1 MIEIKNLNISFGD
14 KVILN
19 NASFHTS
26 PGVLTII
33 RGKSGSG
40 KSTFLKAFQFAYECE
55 YIYEGQRID
64 ELDPDSRQQFIYDHM
79 VNVPQIPLFI
89 EGMTIEEH
97 IKQLVKLGYQRND
110 IYEEKF
116 GIASLKK
123 KYPRNL
129 SGGEKTRVA
138 IYLAIMSQ
146 PEILILD
153 EPTAALDAS
162 YAIEMIKY
170 LKEYAEEGHYVI
182 VATHDQRMIEEAD
195 VLYKVDQTLILEK
208 ENKRET
214 SLISQIPHNHK
225 LFTLRFSH
233 RTFRIVMNIL
243 VAFTMIICAYSYN
256 VYGHYN
262 ASYEQKINT
271 IASRDL
277 TVYKEKMS
285 NDYYSYNGSEFP
297 MTQSDY
303 KKIKSVK
310 NIESVKWRYEKK
322 YNDVMILGLDTET
335 QLKYQEAKLTGK
347 KCNQTINLVSM
358 QVYEDED
365 DYTNLTVKHN
375 DNKGV
380 YISNQLLSNQDIS
393 VDSIN
398 MDDLKLKF
406 YLPVPMYDA
415 SGITQMGIDS
425 EGSDYVDVNTV
436 LVDLVEVEL
445 PVRGILKEGTEISS
459 NSYNGTGSIY
469 VPRSVVNQYRK
480 TYHATQSKVLYG
492 VPGAE
497 GTDYKY
503 YEGSLPSTYTMS
515 DVDQVVVETP
525 WKPGAY
531 TVRVDS
537 LKNIDQVTK
546 QLEKLGFN
554 VEGAFVDNSAINK
567 ILSNNKQVLIQFMII
582 VFVLL
587 YGFYFYLKYLIL
599 KEEKQT
605 RDFLYNLGFTTKR
618 INKSFYMTYI
628 KNSILLGVL
637 GIVLLEVF
645 IEFVIRIHI
654 YSLIIP
660 VTKMLILLFFT
671 AAFIIE
677 FFIPTLIQMIMKKS
691 KGTVMNRQYEMT
703 RRKQKK

>member
-1 MIEIKNLNISFGD
+1 MRCIKVIEIKNLNISFSD

-19 NASFHTS
+19 NASFHTY

-55 YIYEGQRID
+55 YIYEGQRVD
-64 ELDPDSRQQFIYDHM
+64 ELDQDSRQQFIYDHM

-406 YLPVPMYDA
+406 YLPVPMYDE
-415 SGITQMGIDS
+415 SGITQTGIDL
-425 EGSDYVDVNTV
+425 EGSEYVDVNTV
-436 LVDLVEVEL
+436 LVDLIEVEL

-459 NSYNGTGSIY
+459 NSYSGTRSIY
-469 VPRSVVNQYRK
+469 VPRSVINQYRK

-567 ILSNNKQVLIQFMII
+567 LISNNQKVLIQFMII

-618 INKSFYMTYI
+618 ISKSFSLTYI
-628 KNSILLGVL
+628 KNSLLLAVL

-691 KGTVMNRQYEMT
+691 KGTVMNR
-703 RRKQKK
+703 

>member
-33 RGKSGSG
+33 KGKSGSG

-55 YIYEGQRID
+55 YIYEGQRMD
-64 ELDPDSRQQFIYDHM
+64 ELDQDSRQQFIYDHM

-138 IYLAIMSQ
+138 ICLAIMSQ

-170 LKEYAEEGHYVI
+170 LKEYAEEGHCVI

-225 LFTLRFSH
+225 LFNLRFSH

-310 NIESVKWRYEKK
+310 NIESVKWRYEKE
-322 YNDVMILGLDTET
+322 YNDVMRLGLDTET

-406 YLPVPMYDA
+406 YLPIPMYDA
-415 SGITQMGIDS
+415 SGITQTGIDL
-425 EGSDYVDVNTV
+425 EGSEYVDVNTV

-618 INKSFYMTYI
+618 INKSFSLTYI
-628 KNSILLGVL
+628 KNSLMLAVLGV
-637 GIVLLEVF
+637 VLLEVF
-645 IEFVIRIHI
+645 IEFVIRINI

-660 VTKMLILLFFT
+660 VTKMLILLFFM

-691 KGTVMNRQYEMT
+691 KGTVMNR
-703 RRKQKK
+703 

>member
-1 MIEIKNLNISFGD
+1 MRCIKVIEIKNLNISFGD

-64 ELDPDSRQQFIYDHM
+64 ELEPDSRQQFIYDHM

-110 IYEEKF
+110 TYEEKF

-138 IYLAIMSQ
+138 ICLAIMSQ

-256 VYGHYN
+256 IYGHYN

-310 NIESVKWRYEKK
+310 NIESVKWRYEKE

-347 KCNQTINLVSM
+347 KCNQTISLGSM
-358 QVYEDED
+358 QVYGDED
-365 DYTNLTVKHN
+365 DYTNLTVKH
-375 DNKGV
+375 KGV
-380 YISNQLLSNQDIS
+380 YISNQLLSNQDVS

-480 TYHATQSKVLYG
+480 KHRATQSKVLYG
-492 VPGAE
+492 VPGEE
-497 GTDYKY
+497 GMDYTY

-537 LKNIDQVTK
+537 LKNIDKVT
-546 QLEKLGFN
+546 QELEKLGFN
-554 VEGAFVDNSAINK
+554 VEGVFVDNSAINK
-567 ILSNNKQVLIQFMII
+567 LLSNNKQVLIQFMII

-618 INKSFYMTYI
+618 ISKSFSLTYI
-628 KNSILLGVL
+628 KNSLILAVL

-677 FFIPTLIQMIMKKS
+677 FFIPAFIQMIMKNQ
-691 KGTVMNRQYEMT
+691 KGL
-703 RRKQKK
+703 

>member
-40 KSTFLKAFQFAYECE
+40 KSIFLKAFQFAYECE

-208 ENKRET
+208 ENQRET

-225 LFTLRFSH
+225 LFNLRFSH

-256 VYGHYN
+256 IYGHYN

-310 NIESVKWRYEKK
+310 NIESVKWRYEKE
-322 YNDVMILGLDTET
+322 YDDVMILGLDTET

-358 QVYEDED
+358 QVYDNED

-406 YLPVPMYDA
+406 YLPIPMYDA

-459 NSYNGTGSIY
+459 NSYSGTSSIY
-469 VPRSVVNQYRK
+469 VPRSVIDQYRK
-480 TYHATQSKVLYG
+480 KHRATQSKVLYG

-537 LKNIDQVTK
+537 LKNIDKVT
-546 QLEKLGFN
+546 QELEKLGFN
-554 VEGAFVDNSAINK
+554 VEGVFVDNSAINK
-567 ILSNNKQVLIQFMII
+567 LISNNQKVLIQFMII

-618 INKSFYMTYI
+618 ISKSFSLTYI
-628 KNSILLGVL
+628 KNSLILAVL

-660 VTKMLILLFFT
+660 VTKMLILLFFM

-691 KGTVMNRQYEMT
+691 KGTVMNR
-703 RRKQKK
+703 

>member
-33 RGKSGSG
+33 KGKSGSG

-55 YIYEGQRID
+55 YIYEGRRMD
-64 ELDPDSRQQFIYDHM
+64 ELDQDSRQQFIYDHM

-138 IYLAIMSQ
+138 ICLAIMSQ

-170 LKEYAEEGHYVI
+170 LKEYAEEGHCVI

-225 LFTLRFSH
+225 LFNLRFSH

-310 NIESVKWRYEKK
+310 NIESVKWRYEKE
-322 YNDVMILGLDTET
+322 YNDVMRLGLDTET

-358 QVYEDED
+358 QAYEDED

-406 YLPVPMYDA
+406 YLPIPMYDA
-415 SGITQMGIDS
+415 SGITQTGIDL
-425 EGSDYVDVNTV
+425 EGSEYVDVNTV
-436 LVDLVEVEL
+436 LVDLIEVEL

-459 NSYNGTGSIY
+459 NSYSGTRSIY
-469 VPRSVVNQYRK
+469 VPRSVINQYRK

-567 ILSNNKQVLIQFMII
+567 LLSNNKKVLIQFMII
-582 VFVLL
+582 VFILL

-618 INKSFYMTYI
+618 ISKSFSLTYI
-628 KNSILLGVL
+628 KNSLILAVL

-660 VTKMLILLFFT
+660 VTKMLILLFFM

-691 KGTVMNRQYEMT
+691 KGTVMNR
-703 RRKQKK
+703 

>member
-1 MIEIKNLNISFGD
+1 MIEIKNLNMSFSD

-19 NASFHTS
+19 NASFHTY

-55 YIYEGQRID
+55 YIYEGQKVD
-64 ELDPDSRQQFIYDHM
+64 ELDQDSRQQFIYDHM

-214 SLISQIPHNHK
+214 PLISQIPHNHK

-277 TVYKEKMS
+277 TVYKEKMG

-310 NIESVKWRYEKK
+310 NIESVKWRYEKE

-358 QVYEDED
+358 QVYDNED

-406 YLPVPMYDA
+406 YLPIPMYDA
-415 SGITQMGIDS
+415 SGITQTGIDL
-425 EGSDYVDVNTV
+425 EGSEYVDVNTV

-567 ILSNNKQVLIQFMII
+567 LISNNQKVLIQFMII

-618 INKSFYMTYI
+618 ISKSFSLTYI
-628 KNSILLGVL
+628 KNSLLLAVL

-660 VTKMLILLFFT
+660 VTKMLILLFFI

-691 KGTVMNRQYEMT
+691 KGTVMNR
-703 RRKQKK
+703 

>member
-40 KSTFLKAFQFAYECE
+40 KSTFLKTFQFAYECE

-64 ELDPDSRQQFIYDHM
+64 EQDQDSRQQFIYDHM

-182 VATHDQRMIEEAD
+182 VATHDKRMIEEAD

-214 SLISQIPHNHK
+214 SLISQISHNHK

-310 NIESVKWRYEKK
+310 NIESVKWRYEKE

-406 YLPVPMYDA
+406 YLPIPMYDA
-415 SGITQMGIDS
+415 SGITQTGIDL
-425 EGSDYVDVNTV
+425 EGSEYVDVNTV

-459 NSYNGTGSIY
+459 NSYSGTRSIY
-469 VPRSVVNQYRK
+469 VPRSVINQYRK

-492 VPGAE
+492 VPGEE
-497 GTDYKY
+497 GMDYTY

-537 LKNIDQVTK
+537 LKNIDKVT
-546 QLEKLGFN
+546 QELEKLGFN
-554 VEGAFVDNSAINK
+554 VEGVFVDNSAINK
-567 ILSNNKQVLIQFMII
+567 LISNNQKVLIQFMII

-618 INKSFYMTYI
+618 ISKSFSLTYI
-628 KNSILLGVL
+628 KNSLILAVL

-691 KGTVMNRQYEMT
+691 KGTVMNR
-703 RRKQKK
+703 

>member
-1 MIEIKNLNISFGD
+1 MRCIKVIEIRKLNISFGD

-55 YIYEGQRID
+55 YIYEGQRMD
-64 ELDPDSRQQFIYDHM
+64 EQDQDSRQQFIYDHM

-138 IYLAIMSQ
+138 ICLAIMSQ

-225 LFTLRFSH
+225 LFNLRFSH

-256 VYGHYN
+256 IYGHYN
-262 ASYEQKINT
+262 ESYEQKINT

-285 NDYYSYNGSEFP
+285 NDYYSYDGSEFP

-310 NIESVKWRYEKK
+310 SIESVNWRYEKE
-322 YNDVMILGLDTET
+322 YDGVMILGLDTET
-335 QLKYQEAKLTGK
+335 QFKYQEAKLTGK

-358 QVYEDED
+358 QVYGDED

-375 DNKGV
+375 CNKGV
-380 YISNQLLSNQDIS
+380 YISNQLLANQGIS

-398 MDDLKLKF
+398 MNDLKLKF
-406 YLPVPMYDA
+406 YLPIPMYDA
-415 SGITQMGIDS
+415 SGIRQMGIDL

-436 LVDLVEVEL
+436 LVNLVEVEL
-445 PVRGILKEGTEISS
+445 PVRGILKEGIEISS
-459 NSYNGTGSIY
+459 NSYSGTGSIY

-503 YEGSLPSTYTMS
+503 YEGLLPSTYTMS
-515 DVDQVVVETP
+515 DVDQVIVETP

-567 ILSNNKQVLIQFMII
+567 LLSNNKQVLIQFMII

-605 RDFLYNLGFTTKR
+605 RNFLYNLGFTTKR
-618 INKSFYMTYI
+618 INNSFNLTYI
-628 KNSILLGVL
+628 KNSLMLAVL
-637 GIVLLEVF
+637 GIVLLELSLEAF
-645 IEFVIRIHI
+645 IKLQIHSFI
-654 YSLIIP
+654 MP
-660 VTKMLILLFFT
+660 VTLGIVLLFFV
-671 AAFIIE
+671 ASFIIE
-677 FFIPTLIQMIMKKS
+677 FFIPTFIQMIMK
-691 KGTVMNRQYEMT
+691 N
-703 RRKQKK
+703 QKVL

>member
-33 RGKSGSG
+33 KGKSGSG

-55 YIYEGQRID
+55 YIYEGQRMD
-64 ELDPDSRQQFIYDHM
+64 ELDQDSRQQFIYDHM

-214 SLISQIPHNHK
+214 PLISQIPHNHK

-262 ASYEQKINT
+262 ESYEQKINT

-310 NIESVKWRYEKK
+310 NIESVKWRYEKE

-406 YLPVPMYDA
+406 YLPIPMYDA
-415 SGITQMGIDS
+415 SGITQTGIDL
-425 EGSDYVDVNTV
+425 EGSEYVDVNTV
-436 LVDLVEVEL
+436 LVDLIEVEL

-459 NSYNGTGSIY
+459 NSYSGTRSIY
-469 VPRSVVNQYRK
+469 VPRSVINQYRK

-515 DVDQVVVETP
+515 DVDQVIVETP

-567 ILSNNKQVLIQFMII
+567 ILSNNKKVLIQFMII
-582 VFVLL
+582 VFILL

-618 INKSFYMTYI
+618 INKSFSLTYI
-628 KNSILLGVL
+628 KNSLMLAVLGV
-637 GIVLLEVF
+637 VLLEVF

-660 VTKMLILLFFT
+660 VTKILILLFFT

-691 KGTVMNRQYEMT
+691 KGTVMNR
-703 RRKQKK
+703 

>member
-40 KSTFLKAFQFAYECE
+40 KSIFLKAFQFAYECE

-310 NIESVKWRYEKK
+310 NIESVKWRYEKE
-322 YNDVMILGLDTET
+322 YDDVMILGLDTET

-358 QVYEDED
+358 QVYDNED

-406 YLPVPMYDA
+406 YLPIPMYDA
-415 SGITQMGIDS
+415 SGITQTGIDL
-425 EGSDYVDVNTV
+425 EGSEYVDVNTV

-459 NSYNGTGSIY
+459 NSYSGTKSIY
-469 VPRSVVNQYRK
+469 VPRSVINQYRK

-492 VPGAE
+492 VPGEE
-497 GTDYKY
+497 GMDYTY

-537 LKNIDQVTK
+537 LKNIDKVT
-546 QLEKLGFN
+546 QELEKLGFN
-554 VEGAFVDNSAINK
+554 VEGVFVDNSAINK
-567 ILSNNKQVLIQFMII
+567 LISNNQKVLIQFMII

-618 INKSFYMTYI
+618 INSSFNLTYI
-628 KNSILLGVL
+628 KNSLMLGVL
-637 GIVLLEVF
+637 GIVLLELSLEIF
-645 IEFVIRIHI
+645 IKLQIH
-654 YSLIIP
+654 SLIIP
-660 VTKMLILLFFT
+660 VTKMLILLFFM

-691 KGTVMNRQYEMT
+691 KGTVMNR
-703 RRKQKK
+703 

>member
-19 NASFHTS
+19 DASFHTS

-55 YIYEGQRID
+55 YIYEGQRMD
-64 ELDPDSRQQFIYDHM
+64 ELDQDSRQQFIYDHM

-97 IKQLVKLGYQRND
+97 IKQLVKLGYQRNG

-116 GIASLKK
+116 GIDSLKK

-129 SGGEKTRVA
+129 SGGEKTRVV

-170 LKEYAEEGHYVI
+170 LKEYAQEGHYVI

-208 ENKRET
+208 ENQRET

-225 LFTLRFSH
+225 LFNLRFSH

-256 VYGHYN
+256 IYGHYN

-310 NIESVKWRYEKK
+310 NIESVKWRYEKE
-322 YNDVMILGLDTET
+322 YDDVMILGLDTET

-347 KCNQTINLVSM
+347 KCNQTISLGSM
-358 QVYEDED
+358 QVYGDED

-380 YISNQLLSNQDIS
+380 YISNQLLSNQDVS

-406 YLPVPMYDA
+406 YLPVPMYGA
-415 SGITQMGIDS
+415 SSITQMGIDS

-567 ILSNNKQVLIQFMII
+567 LLSNNKQVLIQFMII

-618 INKSFYMTYI
+618 ISKSFSLTYI
-628 KNSILLGVL
+628 KNSLILAVL

-660 VTKMLILLFFT
+660 VTKMLILLFFM

-677 FFIPTLIQMIMKKS
+677 FFIPTLIQMIMKNQ
-691 KGTVMNRQYEMT
+691 KGL
-703 RRKQKK
+703 

>member
-19 NASFHTS
+19 DASFHTS

-55 YIYEGQRID
+55 YIYEGQRMD
-64 ELDPDSRQQFIYDHM
+64 ELDQDSRQQFIYDHM

-97 IKQLVKLGYQRND
+97 IKQLVKLGYQRNG

-116 GIASLKK
+116 GIDSLKK

-129 SGGEKTRVA
+129 SGGEKTRVV

-170 LKEYAEEGHYVI
+170 LKEYAQEGHYVI

-208 ENKRET
+208 ENQRET

-225 LFTLRFSH
+225 LFNLRFSH

-256 VYGHYN
+256 IYGHYN

-310 NIESVKWRYEKK
+310 NIESVKWRYEKE
-322 YNDVMILGLDTET
+322 YDDVMILGLDTET

-406 YLPVPMYDA
+406 YLPIPMYDA
-415 SGITQMGIDS
+415 SGITQTGIDS

-567 ILSNNKQVLIQFMII
+567 LLSNNKQVLIQFMII

-618 INKSFYMTYI
+618 ISKSFSLTYI
-628 KNSILLGVL
+628 KNSLILAVL

-660 VTKMLILLFFT
+660 VTKMLILLFFM

-677 FFIPTLIQMIMKKS
+677 FFIPTLIQMIMKNQ
-691 KGTVMNRQYEMT
+691 KGL
-703 RRKQKK
+703 

>member
-64 ELDPDSRQQFIYDHM
+64 ELDPDTRQQFIYDHM
-79 VNVPQIPLFI
+79 VNVSQIPLFI

-97 IKQLVKLGYQRND
+97 IKQLVKLGYQRNKT
-110 IYEEKF
+110 YEEKF
-116 GIASLKK
+116 GIVSLKK
-123 KYPRNL
+123 KNPRNL

-138 IYLAIMSQ
+138 ICLAIMSQ

-162 YAIEMIKY
+162 YALEMIKY

-214 SLISQIPHNHK
+214 SLIAQIPHNHK
-225 LFTLRFSH
+225 LFNLRFSH
-233 RTFRIVMNIL
+233 RTFRTVMNIL
-243 VAFTMIICAYSYN
+243 VAFTMIICAFSYN
-256 VYGHYN
+256 IYGHYN
-262 ASYEQKINT
+262 ESYEQKINT

-285 NDYYSYNGSEFP
+285 NDYYSYDGSEFP

-310 NIESVKWRYEKK
+310 SIESVNWRYEKE
-322 YNDVMILGLDTET
+322 YDDVMMHGLDTET
-335 QLKYQEAKLTGK
+335 QLKYQKAKLIGK
-347 KCNQTINLVSM
+347 KCNQTISLGSM
-358 QVYEDED
+358 QVYGDED

-380 YISNQLLSNQDIS
+380 YISNQLLSNQDVS

-515 DVDQVVVETP
+515 DVDQVIVETP

-537 LKNIDQVTK
+537 LRNIDQVTK

-567 ILSNNKQVLIQFMII
+567 LLSNNKQVLIQFMII

-660 VTKMLILLFFT
+660 VTKMLIVLFFM

-677 FFIPTLIQMIMKKS
+677 FLIPTLIQTIMKDQ
-691 KGTVMNRQYEMT
+691 KGL
-703 RRKQKK
+703 

>member
-1 MIEIKNLNISFGD
+1 MIEIRNLNISFGD

-40 KSTFLKAFQFAYECE
+40 KSTFLKTFQFAYECE

-97 IKQLVKLGYQRND
+97 IKQLVKLGYQRNK

-116 GIASLKK
+116 DIASLKK

-138 IYLAIMSQ
+138 ICLAIMSQ

-182 VATHDQRMIEEAD
+182 VATHDGRMIEEAD

-208 ENKRET
+208 ENQRET

-225 LFTLRFSH
+225 LFNLRFSH

-256 VYGHYN
+256 IYGHYN
-262 ASYEQKINT
+262 ESYEQKINT

-285 NDYYSYNGSEFP
+285 NDYYSYDGSEFP

-310 NIESVKWRYEKK
+310 SIESVNWRYEKE
-322 YNDVMILGLDTET
+322 YDDVMMHGLDTET

-347 KCNQTINLVSM
+347 KCNQTISLGSM
-358 QVYEDED
+358 QVYGDED

-380 YISNQLLSNQDIS
+380 YISNQLLSNQDVS

-425 EGSDYVDVNTV
+425 EGSDYVDVNTI

-480 TYHATQSKVLYG
+480 TYHETQSKVLYG

-567 ILSNNKQVLIQFMII
+567 LLSNNKQVLIQFMII

-660 VTKMLILLFFT
+660 VTKMLILLFFI

-677 FFIPTLIQMIMKKS
+677 FLIPILIQMIMKNQ
-691 KGTVMNRQYEMT
+691 KGL
-703 RRKQKK
+703 

>member
-33 RGKSGSG
+33 KGKSGSG

-55 YIYEGQRID
+55 YIYEGQRMD
-64 ELDPDSRQQFIYDHM
+64 ELDQDSRQQFIYDHM

-277 TVYKEKMS
+277 TVYKEKMG

-310 NIESVKWRYEKK
+310 NIESVKWRYEKE

-347 KCNQTINLVSM
+347 KCNQTISLGSM
-358 QVYEDED
+358 QVYGDED

-380 YISNQLLSNQDIS
+380 YISNQLLSNQDVS

-459 NSYNGTGSIY
+459 NSYSGTRSIY
-469 VPRSVVNQYRK
+469 VPRSVINQYRK

-515 DVDQVVVETP
+515 DVDQVIVETP

-567 ILSNNKQVLIQFMII
+567 ILSNNKKVLIQFMII
-582 VFVLL
+582 VFILL

-618 INKSFYMTYI
+618 INKSFSLTYI
-628 KNSILLGVL
+628 KNSLMLAVLGV
-637 GIVLLEVF
+637 VLLEVF

-691 KGTVMNRQYEMT
+691 KGTVMNR
-703 RRKQKK
+703 

>member
-691 KGTVMNRQYEMT
+691 KGTVMNR
-703 RRKQKK
+703 

>member
-285 NDYYSYNGSEFP
+285 NDYYSYDGSEFP

-310 NIESVKWRYEKK
+310 NIESVKWRYEKE

-358 QVYEDED
+358 QAYEDED

-406 YLPVPMYDA
+406 YLPIPMYDA
-415 SGITQMGIDS
+415 SGITQTGIDL
-425 EGSDYVDVNTV
+425 EGSEYVDVNTV
-436 LVDLVEVEL
+436 LVDLIEVEL

-497 GTDYKY
+497 GTDYKF

-567 ILSNNKQVLIQFMII
+567 LLSNNKQVLIQFMII

-618 INKSFYMTYI
+618 ISKSFSLTYI
-628 KNSILLGVL
+628 KNSLILAVL

-660 VTKMLILLFFT
+660 VTKMLILLFFM

-691 KGTVMNRQYEMT
+691 KGTVMNR
-703 RRKQKK
+703 

>member
-40 KSTFLKAFQFAYECE
+40 KSTFLKTFQFAYECE

-64 ELDPDSRQQFIYDHM
+64 EQDQDSRQQFIYDHM

-110 IYEEKF
+110 TYEENF

-208 ENKRET
+208 ENQRET

-225 LFTLRFSH
+225 LFNLRFSH

-256 VYGHYN
+256 IYGHYN

-310 NIESVKWRYEKK
+310 NIESVKWRYEKE

-406 YLPVPMYDA
+406 YLPIPMYDA
-415 SGITQMGIDS
+415 SGITQTGIDL
-425 EGSDYVDVNTV
+425 EGSEYVDVNTV

-459 NSYNGTGSIY
+459 NSYSGTRSIY
-469 VPRSVVNQYRK
+469 VPRSVINQYRK

-492 VPGAE
+492 VPGEE
-497 GTDYKY
+497 GMDYTY

-537 LKNIDQVTK
+537 LKNIDKVT
-546 QLEKLGFN
+546 QELEKLGFN
-554 VEGAFVDNSAINK
+554 VEGVFVDNSAINK
-567 ILSNNKQVLIQFMII
+567 LISNNQKVLIQFMII

-618 INKSFYMTYI
+618 ISKSFSLTYI
-628 KNSILLGVL
+628 KNSLILAVL

-691 KGTVMNRQYEMT
+691 KGTVMNR
-703 RRKQKK
+703 

>member
-19 NASFHTS
+19 NASFHTF

-33 RGKSGSG
+33 KGKSGSG
-40 KSTFLKAFQFAYECE
+40 KSTFLKTFQFAYECE

-64 ELDPDSRQQFIYDHM
+64 EQDQDSRQQFIYDHM

-182 VATHDQRMIEEAD
+182 VATHDKRMIEEAD

-256 VYGHYN
+256 IYGHYN

-310 NIESVKWRYEKK
+310 NIESVKWRYEKE

-406 YLPVPMYDA
+406 YLPIPMYDA
-415 SGITQMGIDS
+415 SGITQTGIDL
-425 EGSDYVDVNTV
+425 EGSEYVDVNTV

-459 NSYNGTGSIY
+459 NSYSGTRSIY
-469 VPRSVVNQYRK
+469 VPRSVINQYRK

-492 VPGAE
+492 VPGEE
-497 GTDYKY
+497 GMDYTY

-537 LKNIDQVTK
+537 LKNIDKVT
-546 QLEKLGFN
+546 QELEKLGFN
-554 VEGAFVDNSAINK
+554 VEGVFVDNSAINK
-567 ILSNNKQVLIQFMII
+567 LLSNNKQVLIQFMII

-618 INKSFYMTYI
+618 ISKSFSLTYI
-628 KNSILLGVL
+628 KNSLILAVL

-691 KGTVMNRQYEMT
+691 KGTVMNR
-703 RRKQKK
+703 

>member
-1 MIEIKNLNISFGD
+1 MIEIKNLNMSFSD

-19 NASFHTS
+19 NASFHTY

-55 YIYEGQRID
+55 YIYEGQKVD
-64 ELDPDSRQQFIYDHM
+64 ELDQDSRQQFIYDHM

-214 SLISQIPHNHK
+214 PLISQIPHNHK

-277 TVYKEKMS
+277 TVYKEKMG

-310 NIESVKWRYEKK
+310 NIESVKWRYEKE

-358 QVYEDED
+358 QVYDNED

-406 YLPVPMYDA
+406 YLPIPMYDA
-415 SGITQMGIDS
+415 SGITQTGIDL
-425 EGSDYVDVNTV
+425 EGSEYVDVNTV

-546 QLEKLGFN
+546 QLETLGFN

-567 ILSNNKQVLIQFMII
+567 LISNNQKVLIQFMII

-618 INKSFYMTYI
+618 ISKSFSLTYI
-628 KNSILLGVL
+628 KNSLLLAVL

-660 VTKMLILLFFT
+660 VTKMLILLFFI

-691 KGTVMNRQYEMT
+691 KGTVMNR
-703 RRKQKK
+703 

>member
-182 VATHDQRMIEEAD
+182 VETHDQRMIEEAD

-233 RTFRIVMNIL
+233 CTFRIVMNIL

-310 NIESVKWRYEKK
+310 NVESVKWRYEKE
-322 YNDVMILGLDTET
+322 YDDVMMLGLDTET

-406 YLPVPMYDA
+406 YLPIPMYDA
-415 SGITQMGIDS
+415 SGITQTGIDL
-425 EGSDYVDVNTV
+425 EGSEYVDVNTV

-459 NSYNGTGSIY
+459 NSYSGTNNIY
-469 VPRSVVNQYRK
+469 VPRSVIDQYRK
-480 TYHATQSKVLYG
+480 AYHATQSKVLYG
-492 VPGAE
+492 VPAAE

-567 ILSNNKQVLIQFMII
+567 LLSNNKQVLMQFMII

-618 INKSFYMTYI
+618 ISKSFSLTYI
-628 KNSILLGVL
+628 KNSLILAVL

-660 VTKMLILLFFT
+660 VTKMLILLFFMS
-671 AAFIIE
+671 AFIIE

-691 KGTVMNRQYEMT
+691 KGTVMNR
-703 RRKQKK
+703 

>member
-79 VNVPQIPLFI
+79 INVPQIPLFV

-110 IYEEKF
+110 KYEEKF

-138 IYLAIMSQ
+138 ICLAIMSQ

-182 VATHDQRMIEEAD
+182 VATHDKRMIEEAD

-303 KKIKSVK
+303 KKIRSVK
-310 NIESVKWRYEKK
+310 NVESVKWRYEKE
-322 YNDVMILGLDTET
+322 YNDVMMLGLDTET

-415 SGITQMGIDS
+415 SGITQTGIDL
-425 EGSDYVDVNTV
+425 EGSEYVDVNTV

-459 NSYNGTGSIY
+459 NSYSGTRSIY
-469 VPRSVVNQYRK
+469 VPRSVINQYRK

-492 VPGAE
+492 VPGEE
-497 GTDYKY
+497 GMDYTY

-537 LKNIDQVTK
+537 LKNMDKVT
-546 QLEKLGFN
+546 QELEKLGFN
-554 VEGAFVDNSAINK
+554 VEGVFVDNSAINK
-567 ILSNNKQVLIQFMII
+567 LISNNQKVLIQFMII

-618 INKSFYMTYI
+618 ISKSFSLTYI
-628 KNSILLGVL
+628 KNSLILAVL

-691 KGTVMNRQYEMT
+691 KGTVMSR
-703 RRKQKK
+703 

>member
-33 RGKSGSG
+33 KGKSGSG

-55 YIYEGQRID
+55 YIYEGRRMD
-64 ELDPDSRQQFIYDHM
+64 ELDQDSRQQFIYDHM

-182 VATHDQRMIEEAD
+182 VATHDKRMIEEAD

-225 LFTLRFSH
+225 LFNLRFSH

-310 NIESVKWRYEKK
+310 NIESVKWRYEKE

-406 YLPVPMYDA
+406 YLPIPMYDA
-415 SGITQMGIDS
+415 SGITQTGIDL
-425 EGSDYVDVNTV
+425 EGSEYVDVNTV
-436 LVDLVEVEL
+436 LVDLIEVEL

-515 DVDQVVVETP
+515 DVDQVIVETP

-537 LKNIDQVTK
+537 LKNIDKVT
-546 QLEKLGFN
+546 QELEKLGFN
-554 VEGAFVDNSAINK
+554 VEGVFVDNSAINK
-567 ILSNNKQVLIQFMII
+567 LLSNNKQVLMQFMII

-618 INKSFYMTYI
+618 INKSFSLTYI
-628 KNSILLGVL
+628 KNSLMLAVL

-691 KGTVMNRQYEMT
+691 KGTVMNR
-703 RRKQKK
+703 

>member
-33 RGKSGSG
+33 KGKSGSG

-55 YIYEGQRID
+55 YIYEGQRMD
-64 ELDPDSRQQFIYDHM
+64 ELDQDSRQQFIYDHM

-214 SLISQIPHNHK
+214 PLISQIPHNHK

-262 ASYEQKINT
+262 ESYEQKINT

-310 NIESVKWRYEKK
+310 NIESVKWRYEKE

-406 YLPVPMYDA
+406 YLPIPMYDA
-415 SGITQMGIDS
+415 SGITQTGIDL
-425 EGSDYVDVNTV
+425 EGSEYVDVNTV

-537 LKNIDQVTK
+537 LKNIDKVT
-546 QLEKLGFN
+546 QELEKLGFN
-554 VEGAFVDNSAINK
+554 VEGVFVDNSAINK
-567 ILSNNKQVLIQFMII
+567 LLSNNKQVLMQFMII

-618 INKSFYMTYI
+618 ISKSFSLTYI
-628 KNSILLGVL
+628 KNSLILAVL

-660 VTKMLILLFFT
+660 VTKMLILLFFM

-691 KGTVMNRQYEMT
+691 KGTVMNR
-703 RRKQKK
+703 

>member
-14 KVILN
+14 KVILD
-19 NASFHTS
+19 NASFHTF

-40 KSTFLKAFQFAYECE
+40 KSTFLKTFQFAYECE

-170 LKEYAEEGHYVI
+170 LKEYAEEGHYMI

-208 ENKRET
+208 ENQRET

-225 LFTLRFSH
+225 LFNLRFSH

-256 VYGHYN
+256 IYGHYN

-310 NIESVKWRYEKK
+310 NIESVKWRYEKE

-358 QVYEDED
+358 QVYDNED

-380 YISNQLLSNQDIS
+380 YISNQLLSNQDVS

-415 SGITQMGIDS
+415 SGITQTGIDL
-425 EGSDYVDVNTV
+425 EGSEYVDVNTV

-537 LKNIDQVTK
+537 LKNIDKVT
-546 QLEKLGFN
+546 QELEKLGFN
-554 VEGAFVDNSAINK
+554 VEGVFVDNSAINK
-567 ILSNNKQVLIQFMII
+567 LLSNNKQVLIQFMII

-618 INKSFYMTYI
+618 ISKSFSLTYI
-628 KNSILLGVL
+628 KNSLILAVL

-660 VTKMLILLFFT
+660 VTKMLILLFFM

-691 KGTVMNRQYEMT
+691 KGTVMNR
-703 RRKQKK
+703 

>member
-33 RGKSGSG
+33 KGKSGSG

-55 YIYEGQRID
+55 YIYEGQRMD
-64 ELDPDSRQQFIYDHM
+64 ELDQDSRQQFIYDHM
-79 VNVPQIPLFI
+79 VNVPQIPLFV

-225 LFTLRFSH
+225 LFNLRFSH

-310 NIESVKWRYEKK
+310 NIESVKWRYEKE
-322 YNDVMILGLDTET
+322 YNDVMRLGLDTET

-358 QVYEDED
+358 QAYEDED

-406 YLPVPMYDA
+406 YLPIPMYDA
-415 SGITQMGIDS
+415 SGITQTGIDL
-425 EGSDYVDVNTV
+425 EGSEYVDVNTV

-515 DVDQVVVETP
+515 DVDQVIVETP

-567 ILSNNKQVLIQFMII
+567 ILSNNKKVLIQFMII
-582 VFVLL
+582 VFILL

-618 INKSFYMTYI
+618 ISKSFSLAYI
-628 KNSILLGVL
+628 KNSLILAVL

-691 KGTVMNRQYEMT
+691 KGTVMNR
-703 RRKQKK
+703 

>member
-1 MIEIKNLNISFGD
+1 MIEIRKLNISFGD

-40 KSTFLKAFQFAYECE
+40 KSTFLKTFQFAYECE

-138 IYLAIMSQ
+138 ICLAVMSQ

-162 YAIEMIKY
+162 YALEMIKY

-208 ENKRET
+208 ENQRET

-225 LFTLRFSH
+225 LFNLRFSH

-256 VYGHYN
+256 IYGHYN
-262 ASYEQKINT
+262 ESYEQKINT

-285 NDYYSYNGSEFP
+285 NDYYSYDGSEFP

-310 NIESVKWRYEKK
+310 SIESVNWRYEKE
-322 YNDVMILGLDTET
+322 YDGVMILGLDTET
-335 QLKYQEAKLTGK
+335 QFKYQKAKLIGK

-358 QVYEDED
+358 QVYGDED

-375 DNKGV
+375 GNKGV
-380 YISNQLLSNQDIS
+380 YISNQLLANQGIS

-398 MDDLKLKF
+398 MNDLKLKF
-406 YLPVPMYDA
+406 YLPIPVYDA
-415 SGITQMGIDS
+415 SGIRQMGIDL

-445 PVRGILKEGTEISS
+445 PVRGILKEGIEISS
-459 NSYNGTGSIY
+459 NSYSGTGSIY

-480 TYHATQSKVLYG
+480 TYLATQSKVLYG

-515 DVDQVVVETP
+515 DVDQVIVETP

-567 ILSNNKQVLIQFMII
+567 LLSNNKQVLIQFMII

-628 KNSILLGVL
+628 KNSILLGAL

-645 IEFVIRIHI
+645 IELVVRIHI

-660 VTKMLILLFFT
+660 VTKMLILLFFI
-671 AAFIIE
+671 AAFIID
-677 FFIPTLIQMIMKKS
+677 FLIPILIQMIMKNQ
-691 KGTVMNRQYEMT
+691 KGL
-703 RRKQKK
+703 

>member
-89 EGMTIEEH
+89 EGMTIEEL
-97 IKQLVKLGYQRND
+97 IKQLVKLGYQRNG

-116 GIASLKK
+116 GIDSLKK

-208 ENKRET
+208 ENQRET

-310 NIESVKWRYEKK
+310 NIESVKWRYEKE

-335 QLKYQEAKLTGK
+335 QLKYQESKLTGK

-358 QVYEDED
+358 QVYDNED

-406 YLPVPMYDA
+406 YLPIPMYDA
-415 SGITQMGIDS
+415 SGITQKGIDL
-425 EGSDYVDVNTV
+425 EGSEYVDVNTV

-459 NSYNGTGSIY
+459 NSYSGTKSIY
-469 VPRSVVNQYRK
+469 VPRSVINQYRK
-480 TYHATQSKVLYG
+480 AYHATQSKVLYG
-492 VPGAE
+492 VPGEE
-497 GTDYKY
+497 GMDYTY

-537 LKNIDQVTK
+537 LKNIDKVT
-546 QLEKLGFN
+546 QELEKLGFN
-554 VEGAFVDNSAINK
+554 VEGVFVDNSAINK
-567 ILSNNKQVLIQFMII
+567 LISNNQKVLIQFMII

-618 INKSFYMTYI
+618 ISKSFSLTYI
-628 KNSILLGVL
+628 KNSLILAVL

-660 VTKMLILLFFT
+660 VTKMLILLFFM

-691 KGTVMNRQYEMT
+691 KGTVMSR
-703 RRKQKK
+703 

>member
-33 RGKSGSG
+33 KGKSGSG

-55 YIYEGQRID
+55 YIYEGQRMD
-64 ELDPDSRQQFIYDHM
+64 ELDQDSRQQFIYDHM

-208 ENKRET
+208 ENQRET

-225 LFTLRFSH
+225 LFNLRFSH

-256 VYGHYN
+256 IYGHYN

-310 NIESVKWRYEKK
+310 NVESVKWRYEKE
-322 YNDVMILGLDTET
+322 YDDVMMLGLDTET

-375 DNKGV
+375 DNKGI

-406 YLPVPMYDA
+406 YLPIPMYDA
-415 SGITQMGIDS
+415 SGITQTGIDL
-425 EGSDYVDVNTV
+425 EGSEYVDVNTV

-537 LKNIDQVTK
+537 LKNIDKVT
-546 QLEKLGFN
+546 QELEKLGFN
-554 VEGAFVDNSAINK
+554 VEGVFVDNSAINK
-567 ILSNNKQVLIQFMII
+567 LLSNNKQVLMQFMII

-618 INKSFYMTYI
+618 ISKSFSLTYI
-628 KNSILLGVL
+628 KNSLILAVL

-654 YSLIIP
+654 YSWIIP
-660 VTKMLILLFFT
+660 VTKMLILLFFM

-691 KGTVMNRQYEMT
+691 KGTVMNR
-703 RRKQKK
+703 

>member
-1 MIEIKNLNISFGD
+1 MIEIKNLNMSFSD

-19 NASFHTS
+19 NASFHTY

-55 YIYEGQRID
+55 YIYEGQKVD
-64 ELDPDSRQQFIYDHM
+64 ELDQDSRQQFIYDHM

-153 EPTAALDAS
+153 EPTAALDAF

-214 SLISQIPHNHK
+214 PLISQIPHNHK

-277 TVYKEKMS
+277 TVYKEKMG

-310 NIESVKWRYEKK
+310 NIESVKWRYEKE

-358 QVYEDED
+358 QVYDNED

-406 YLPVPMYDA
+406 YLPIPMYDA
-415 SGITQMGIDS
+415 SGITQTGIDLEAS
-425 EGSDYVDVNTV
+425 EYVDVNTV
-436 LVDLVEVEL
+436 LVDLIEVEL

-459 NSYNGTGSIY
+459 NSYSGTRSIY
-469 VPRSVVNQYRK
+469 VPRSVINQYRK

-567 ILSNNKQVLIQFMII
+567 LISNNQKVLIQFMII

-618 INKSFYMTYI
+618 ISKSFSLTYI
-628 KNSILLGVL
+628 KNSLLLAVL

-691 KGTVMNRQYEMT
+691 KGTVMNR
-703 RRKQKK
+703 

>member
-110 IYEEKF
+110 TYEEKF

-129 SGGEKTRVA
+129 SGGEKTRAA
-138 IYLAIMSQ
+138 ICLAIMSQ

-162 YAIEMIKY
+162 YALQMIKY

-208 ENKRET
+208 ENQRET

-225 LFTLRFSH
+225 LFNLRFSH

-256 VYGHYN
+256 IYGHYN
-262 ASYEQKINT
+262 ESYEQKINT

-285 NDYYSYNGSEFP
+285 NDYYSYDGSEFP

-310 NIESVKWRYEKK
+310 SIESVNWRYEIE
-322 YNDVMILGLDTET
+322 YDGVRILGLDTET
-335 QLKYQEAKLTGK
+335 QFKYQKAKLIGK

-358 QVYEDED
+358 QVYGDED

-375 DNKGV
+375 GNKGV
-380 YISNQLLSNQDIS
+380 YISNQLLANQGIS

-398 MDDLKLKF
+398 MNDLKLKF
-406 YLPVPMYDA
+406 YLPIPMYDA
-415 SGITQMGIDS
+415 SGIRQMGIDS

-436 LVDLVEVEL
+436 LVNLVEVEL
-445 PVRGILKEGTEISS
+445 PVRGILKEGIEISS
-459 NSYNGTGSIY
+459 NSYSGTGSIY

-480 TYHATQSKVLYG
+480 TYHAIQSKVLYG

-567 ILSNNKQVLIQFMII
+567 LLSNNKQVLIQFMII

-660 VTKMLILLFFT
+660 VTKMLILLFFI

-677 FFIPTLIQMIMKKS
+677 FLIPILIQMIMKNQ
-691 KGTVMNRQYEMT
+691 KGL
-703 RRKQKK
+703 

>member
-146 PEILILD
+146 LEILILD

-208 ENKRET
+208 ENKRKT

-285 NDYYSYNGSEFP
+285 NDYYSYDGSECP

-310 NIESVKWRYEKK
+310 SIENVNWRYEKE

-406 YLPVPMYDA
+406 YLPIPMYDA
-415 SGITQMGIDS
+415 SGITQTGIDL
-425 EGSDYVDVNTV
+425 EGSEYVDVNTV

-459 NSYNGTGSIY
+459 NSYSGTNNIY
-469 VPRSVVNQYRK
+469 VPRSVIDQYRK
-480 TYHATQSKVLYG
+480 AYHATQSKVLYG
-492 VPGAE
+492 VPAAG

-537 LKNIDQVTK
+537 LKNIDKVT
-546 QLEKLGFN
+546 QELEKLGFN
-554 VEGAFVDNSAINK
+554 VEGVFVDNSAINK
-567 ILSNNKQVLIQFMII
+567 LLSNNKQVLMQFMII

-618 INKSFYMTYI
+618 ISKSFSLTYI
-628 KNSILLGVL
+628 KNSLILAVL

-660 VTKMLILLFFT
+660 VTKMLILLFFM

-691 KGTVMNRQYEMT
+691 KGTVMNR
-703 RRKQKK
+703 

>member
-1 MIEIKNLNISFGD
+1 MIEIKDLNISFSD

-19 NASFHTS
+19 NASFHTF

-33 RGKSGSG
+33 KGKSGSG
-40 KSTFLKAFQFAYECE
+40 KSTFLKTFQFAYECE

-64 ELDPDSRQQFIYDHM
+64 EQDQDSRQQFIYDHM

-153 EPTAALDAS
+153 EPTASLDAS
-162 YAIEMIKY
+162 YALEMIKY

-182 VATHDQRMIEEAD
+182 VATHDKRMIEEAD

-214 SLISQIPHNHK
+214 SLISQISHNHK

-310 NIESVKWRYEKK
+310 NIESVKWRYEKE

-347 KCNQTINLVSM
+347 KCNQTISLGSM
-358 QVYEDED
+358 QVYGDED
-365 DYTNLTVKHN
+365 DYTNLTVKHS

-380 YISNQLLSNQDIS
+380 YISNQLLSNQDVS

-497 GTDYKY
+497 GTDYKF

-567 ILSNNKQVLIQFMII
+567 LLSNNKQVLIQFMII

-618 INKSFYMTYI
+618 ISKSFSLTYI
-628 KNSILLGVL
+628 KNSLILAVL

-691 KGTVMNRQYEMT
+691 KGTVMSR
-703 RRKQKK
+703 

>member
-33 RGKSGSG
+33 KGKSGSG

-55 YIYEGQRID
+55 YIYEGQRVD
-64 ELDPDSRQQFIYDHM
+64 ELDQDSRQQFIYDHM

-89 EGMTIEEH
+89 EGMAIEEH

-153 EPTAALDAS
+153 EPTAVLDAS

-214 SLISQIPHNHK
+214 PLISQIPHNHK

-277 TVYKEKMS
+277 TVYKEKMG

-310 NIESVKWRYEKK
+310 NIESVKWRYEKE

-347 KCNQTINLVSM
+347 KCNQTISLGSM
-358 QVYEDED
+358 QIYGDED

-406 YLPVPMYDA
+406 YLPIPMYDA
-415 SGITQMGIDS
+415 SGITQTGIDL
-425 EGSDYVDVNTV
+425 EGSEYVDVNTV

-469 VPRSVVNQYRK
+469 VPRSVINQYRK

-492 VPGAE
+492 VPGEE
-497 GTDYKY
+497 GMDYTY

-515 DVDQVVVETP
+515 DVDQVIVETP

-567 ILSNNKQVLIQFMII
+567 LISNNQKVLIQFMII

-618 INKSFYMTYI
+618 ISKSFSLTYI
-628 KNSILLGVL
+628 KNSLLLAVL

-660 VTKMLILLFFT
+660 VTKMLILLFFMV
-671 AAFIIE
+671 AFIIE

-691 KGTVMNRQYEMT
+691 KGTVMNR
-703 RRKQKK
+703 

>member
-19 NASFHTS
+19 NASFHTF

-40 KSTFLKAFQFAYECE
+40 KSTFLKTFQFAYECE

-64 ELDPDSRQQFIYDHM
+64 EQDQDSRQQFIYDHM

-138 IYLAIMSQ
+138 ICLAIMSQ

-162 YAIEMIKY
+162 YAMEMIKY

-182 VATHDQRMIEEAD
+182 VATHDKRMIEEAD

-214 SLISQIPHNHK
+214 SLISQISHNHK

-310 NIESVKWRYEKK
+310 NIESVKWRYEKE

-406 YLPVPMYDA
+406 YLPIPMYDA
-415 SGITQMGIDS
+415 SGITQTGIDL
-425 EGSDYVDVNTV
+425 EGSEYVDVNTV

-459 NSYNGTGSIY
+459 NSYSGTRSIY
-469 VPRSVVNQYRK
+469 VPRSVINQYRK

-492 VPGAE
+492 VPGEE
-497 GTDYKY
+497 GMDYTY

-537 LKNIDQVTK
+537 LKNIDKVT
-546 QLEKLGFN
+546 QELEKLGFN
-554 VEGAFVDNSAINK
+554 VEGVFVDNSAINK
-567 ILSNNKQVLIQFMII
+567 LISNNQKVLIQFMII

-618 INKSFYMTYI
+618 ISKSFSLTYI
-628 KNSILLGVL
+628 KNSLILAVL

-691 KGTVMNRQYEMT
+691 KGTVMNR
-703 RRKQKK
+703 

>member
-1 MIEIKNLNISFGD
+1 MRCIKVIEIKNLNISFGD

-40 KSTFLKAFQFAYECE
+40 KSTFLKTFQFAYECE

-64 ELDPDSRQQFIYDHM
+64 EQDQDSRQQFIYDHM

-110 IYEEKF
+110 TYEENF

-208 ENKRET
+208 ENQRET

-225 LFTLRFSH
+225 LFNLRFSH

-256 VYGHYN
+256 IYGHYN

-310 NIESVKWRYEKK
+310 NIESVKWRYEKE

-380 YISNQLLSNQDIS
+380 YISNQLLSNHDIS

-406 YLPVPMYDA
+406 YLPIPMYDA
-415 SGITQMGIDS
+415 SGITQTGIDL
-425 EGSDYVDVNTV
+425 EGSEYVDVNTV

-459 NSYNGTGSIY
+459 NSYSGTRSIY
-469 VPRSVVNQYRK
+469 VPRSVINQYRK

-492 VPGAE
+492 VPGEE
-497 GTDYKY
+497 GMDYTY

-537 LKNIDQVTK
+537 LKNIDKVT
-546 QLEKLGFN
+546 QELEKLGFN
-554 VEGAFVDNSAINK
+554 VEGVFVDNSAINK
-567 ILSNNKQVLIQFMII
+567 LISNNQKVLIQFMII

-618 INKSFYMTYI
+618 ISKSFSLTYI
-628 KNSILLGVL
+628 KNSLILAVL

-691 KGTVMNRQYEMT
+691 KGTVMNR
-703 RRKQKK
+703 

>member
-55 YIYEGQRID
+55 YIYEGQRMD
-64 ELDPDSRQQFIYDHM
+64 ELDQESRQQFIYDHM

-97 IKQLVKLGYQRND
+97 IKQLVKLGYQRNN

-225 LFTLRFSH
+225 LFNLRFSH

-310 NIESVKWRYEKK
+310 NIESVKWRYEKE

-358 QVYEDED
+358 QVYDNED

-406 YLPVPMYDA
+406 YLPIPMYDA
-415 SGITQMGIDS
+415 SGITQTGIDL
-425 EGSDYVDVNTV
+425 EGSEYVDVNTV

-497 GTDYKY
+497 GTDYKF

-567 ILSNNKQVLIQFMII
+567 LLSNNKQVLIQFMII

-618 INKSFYMTYI
+618 ISKSFSLTYI
-628 KNSILLGVL
+628 KNSLILAVL

-660 VTKMLILLFFT
+660 VTKMLILLFFM

-691 KGTVMNRQYEMT
+691 KGTVMNR
-703 RRKQKK
+703 

>member
-19 NASFHTS
+19 NASFHTF

-33 RGKSGSG
+33 KGKSGSG
-40 KSTFLKAFQFAYECE
+40 KSTFLKTFQFAYECE

-64 ELDPDSRQQFIYDHM
+64 EQDQDSRQQFIYDHM

-182 VATHDQRMIEEAD
+182 VATHDKRMIEEAD

-256 VYGHYN
+256 IYGHYN

-310 NIESVKWRYEKK
+310 NIESVKWRYEKE

-406 YLPVPMYDA
+406 YLPIPMYDA
-415 SGITQMGIDS
+415 SGITQTVIDL
-425 EGSDYVDVNTV
+425 EGSEYVDVNTV

-459 NSYNGTGSIY
+459 NSYSGTRSIY
-469 VPRSVVNQYRK
+469 VPRSVINQYRK

-492 VPGAE
+492 VPGEE
-497 GTDYKY
+497 GMDYTY

-537 LKNIDQVTK
+537 LKNIDKVT
-546 QLEKLGFN
+546 QELETLGFN
-554 VEGAFVDNSAINK
+554 VEGVFVDNSAINK
-567 ILSNNKQVLIQFMII
+567 LISNNQKVLIQFMII

-618 INKSFYMTYI
+618 ISKSFSLTYI
-628 KNSILLGVL
+628 KNSLILAVL

-660 VTKMLILLFFT
+660 VTKMLILLFFI

-677 FFIPTLIQMIMKKS
+677 FFIPAFIQMIMKNQ
-691 KGTVMNRQYEMT
+691 KGL
-703 RRKQKK
+703 

>member
-1 MIEIKNLNISFGD
+1 MRCIKVIEIKNLNISFGD

-40 KSTFLKAFQFAYECE
+40 KSIFLKAFQFAYECE

-110 IYEEKF
+110 TYEEKF

-138 IYLAIMSQ
+138 ICLAIMSQ

-208 ENKRET
+208 ENQRET

-225 LFTLRFSH
+225 LFNLRFSH

-310 NIESVKWRYEKK
+310 NIESVKWRYEKE
-322 YNDVMILGLDTET
+322 YDDVMRLGLDSET

-358 QVYEDED
+358 QVYDNED

-406 YLPVPMYDA
+406 YLPVTMYDA

-459 NSYNGTGSIY
+459 NSYSGTKSIY
-469 VPRSVVNQYRK
+469 VPRSVINQYRK

-492 VPGAE
+492 VPGEE
-497 GTDYKY
+497 GMDYTY

-567 ILSNNKQVLIQFMII
+567 LLSNNKQVLMQFMII

-618 INKSFYMTYI
+618 INNSFNLTYI
-628 KNSILLGVL
+628 KNSLMLAVLGV
-637 GIVLLEVF
+637 VLLEVF

-660 VTKMLILLFFT
+660 VTKMLILLFFM

-691 KGTVMNRQYEMT
+691 KGTVMNR
-703 RRKQKK
+703 